1 MELDEQTIRMIYK
14 ELNISSNKIQNIM
27 PLKKGMTNRSFS
39 FLAEKE
45 HKN

>member
-14 ELNISSNKIQNIM
+14 ELNISSNKIQNI
-27 PLKKGMTNRSFS
+27 LCVFR
-39 FLAEKE
+39 EKE